1 MTTRNLP
8 QPLAFFAFPA
18 LGMGILEKGGPVELV
33 RATVGVRNQQ
43 YLHPRIPT
51 AVAKLLRY
59 RSSMVELRDGFS
71 SHK

>member
-8 QPLAFFAFPA
+8 QPLACVAFPA
-18 LGMGILEKGGPVELV
+18 LGMGFLEKGVPVELI

-43 YLHPRIPT
+43 YLYPRIPT
-51 AVAKLLRY
+51 TVAKLLRY
-59 RSSMVELRDGFS
+59 RSSRVELRDGFS